1 MTFILLYI
9 CCFKWI
15 LKTLTPI
22 ILTTTPDILFGQL
35 FIDVQLSSVFADNKT
50 FVDCTPKFAPE
61 QIVANY
67 ETEKQKEGFDL
78 KVFVLANFELPKV
91 FASDFEAN
99 RSDLPQEHINKL
111 WPYLT
116 RQPEM
121 PPLHSSLLYLPNPY
135 IVPGGRFGEIYYWDT
150 YFTALG
156 LQVAGNDKAIE
167 NIADNFAYFIEQY
180 GHIPNGNRTYFLSRS
195 QPPFFSLIVELL
207 GEPFYEKYK
216 IALEKEYR
224 FWTDGIEKL
233 ATQTA
238 FRRVAKMPDGTML
251 NRYFD
256 DADTPRQESYREDV
270 ELTKQTQRP
279 AGELF
284 RNIRAACES
293 GWDFSSRWFK
303 DPYDLTTIHTLDI
316 VPVDLNCLLY
326 HLELLLAKVNK
337 DNVTKQT
344 EFENKAQIRKNAI
357 LKYCYNYNLQTFADF
372 DFVGNQP
379 TENLTLAMVYPLF
392 FKLATA
398 QQAQSVAEMLEKQ
411 FLKEG
416 GLITTTINN
425 GQQWDAP
432 NGWPCLQYLAI
443 VGLQNYGFY
452 SLAKTIT
459 ERWLQTNI
467 SIFKQTG
474 KMLEKYNVES
484 PESIAVGGEYLV
496 QDGFG
501 WTNGVF
507 LKLQLQS
514 QKHSL
519 GSAE

>member
-78 KVFVLANFELPKV
+78 KVFVFANFELPKI
-91 FASDFEAN
+91 FTSDFEADSN
-99 RSDLPQEHINKL
+99 DLPQEHINKL

-121 PPLHSSLLYLPNPY
+121 PPPHSSLLYLPNPY

-216 IALEKEYR
+216 IALEKEYD
-224 FWTDGIEKL
+224 FWNDGIANL
-233 ATQTA
+233 ASAQA
-238 FRRVAKMPDGTML
+238 FRRVLKMPDGTIL

-270 ELTKQTQRP
+270 ELSYQSKRLP
-279 AGELF
+279 SELF

-303 DPYDLTTIHTLDI
+303 DPQDLATIHTLDI

-326 HLELLLAKVNK
+326 HLEMTLAKANK
-337 DNVTKQT
+337 NDKIKQA
-344 EFENKAQIRKNAI
+344 EFENKAQVRKMAV
-357 LKYCYNYNLQTFADF
+357 LEYCYNDNLQTFTDF
-372 DFVGNQP
+372 DFVANQP
-379 TENLTLAMVYPLF
+379 TDSLTLAMVYPLF
-392 FKLATA
+392 FNIATD
-398 QQAQSVAEMLEKQ
+398 QQARNVAEMIEKQ
-411 FLKEG
+411 FLKNG

-443 VGLQNYGFY
+443 VGLQNYEFDD
-452 SLAKTIT
+452 LANTIAK
-459 ERWLQTNI
+459 RWLETNTI
-467 SIFKQTG
+467 IFKKTG
-474 KMLEKYNVES
+474 KMLEKYNIEK
-484 PESIAVGGEYLV
+484 PEAIAIGGEYLV

-507 LKLQLQS
+507 LKL
-514 QKHSL
+514 KNHTNIKRED
-519 GSAE
+519 A